1 VHDNEKPR
9 RSQSEDLAEIAD
21 VEARTHADA
30 DARLASAPVN
40 SSLNM
45 IVAQMEADEEAAHR
59 ARERAQT
66 AEEVEE
72 SARIRMSEVEI
83 AIEVPFLRDREL
95 RRTFSQ
101 SKRAHAAAAIAAG

>member
-1 VHDNEKPR
+1 MHDDEKPR
-9 RSQSEDLAEIAD
+9 RSQSEELAEIAD
-21 VEARTHADA
+21 VETRTHADA
-30 DARLASAPVN
+30 DARLASAPGN
-40 SSLNM
+40 SSLSM

-59 ARERAQT
+59 ARERAET

-83 AIEVPFLRDREL
+83 AIEAPFLREREL

-101 SKRAHAAAAIAAG
+101 PKRAHAASAITAG